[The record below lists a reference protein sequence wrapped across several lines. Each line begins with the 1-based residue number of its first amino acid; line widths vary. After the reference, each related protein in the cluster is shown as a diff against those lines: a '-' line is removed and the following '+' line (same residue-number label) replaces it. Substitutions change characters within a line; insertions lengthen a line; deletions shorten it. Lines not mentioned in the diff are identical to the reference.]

1 MPATFHPLIRSWFTE
16 TYGKPTAVQA
26 EAWPLIERGE
36 HVLAL
41 APTGSGKT
49 LTAFLSAISRF
60 CPGSSA
66 STGYSASYEREEP
79 YPVDQLTVLYVS
91 PLKALNEDIRRNL
104 MEPLSAIRGRFEQ
117 AGLTFPDIRV
127 ETRSGDTPQSQRRRF
142 LAHPPA
148 ILALTPESLAIL
160 LLSAKGRQALSTVK
174 YLVLDEIHAVLG
186 NKRGAFLSCQV
197 DRLALIAGEFQ
208 RISLSATVRPPE
220 AAAEF
225 VAGLGPNGKGR
236 TVRIVAPPSEKRI
249 ELSIEYPDAAADDC
263 MRRVHTVGV
272 YPRALGHEDNTLPK
286 QPTLGLVD
294 VDRIE
299 RFGKRYTG
307 LIKYIINRIGA
318 SIGCGASVGCDERS
332 TILVFTDSRRRAE
345 RLCYFINQEAALQEA
360 ARENNGPVAFTHH
373 GSLAKE
379 LRYSVEQRLARGEL
393 PCVVATASL
402 ELGIDIGSVDEVI
415 LAGSPPNVSQALQ
428 RIGRSGHGVGQVSC
442 GKLFPFHGLDLL
454 MAAAVK
460 ASVDDLDIEEVHPI
474 ENPLDIL
481 AQIILALCVEKNRDI
496 EKLYTLLRGF
506 YIFRNLNHESY
517 IRTVRMLAGLA
528 SDPAK
533 SHGSGR
539 LREIKPRIW
548 LDNVTDEIGALDGS
562 LLLLYAS
569 GGVIA
574 NRGQYSLRLDDGTKI
589 GEVDEEFVW
598 ERRLG
603 DQFHF
608 GGRSWRI
615 TGIGTEAVEVRPLEN
630 PADFIPFWHADTSF
644 RSDKITGRVLAILDQ
659 YNANASTPI
668 PALTGFLDSQR
679 ETQGDI
685 PLASSTGITVE
696 IIDSPESHSDFSTA
710 VIHTFRGGTINY
722 PLTLALAQELEAYLN
737 LHIESFSNDDSILFL
752 IPRLDTPVE
761 EIIRAAFV
769 SLNGP
774 DPDGGGLNRG
784 ERLFRN
790 RLEVSGV
797 FGANFREAAERS
809 LLLPRAGFGQRT
821 PLWITRQRSKRL
833 FDAVSTEDGFPVT
846 AEAWRCC
853 LNDMFD
859 MEGFRD
865 IVASVNDGSITLS
878 FFNTGIPSPF
888 SRDMVR
894 QETNSL
900 MYEYDERKDLPG
912 TSGAHTAS
920 LSDKVI
926 QEALGDAS
934 LRPPLKRELVDDFTK
949 RLRREIPGWAPEDE
963 LSLCEWVK
971 ERIAIPLDEWETLC
985 AILPEKLR
993 EAVRINTEEE
1003 DSSETSGEPASYLQ
1017 ERLKIIKLGE
1027 ASIASIV
1034 HREWIENWENDPIT
1048 LLGPW
1053 LRYEGPV
1060 SLGRIAE
1067 VFGVAV
1073 NQVDNLVNGLV
1084 ELEEIV
1090 RDVQIEGEGDGEWGV
1105 RNRNRTSDNDI
1116 ASESHPDI
1124 SNKNPHSLLPTPYSP
1139 FICDRENLDMLL
1151 RLSRKKARPEI
1162 RERPA
1167 AMLTPFLALRQGLI
1181 QTPSAPE
1188 ADARSNAAFLKKLAT
1203 CSAPAKLWESEFC
1216 TARNTHYSPEII
1228 DREIREGRLVW
1239 YGSGR
1244 EKIGVCPVDD
1254 LDLVYTTAGQLST
1267 QTPNMELFTQAIN
1280 SGFFDRPRDFW
1291 DIKEKTGLN
1300 SKDCVNALWQEVWQG
1315 RLSSD
1320 SFEPVRRGVERGFIL
1335 KETETSG
1342 PFLPEQTAARFTGV
1356 ARRTQIPRALRDR
1369 WKGGAPVR
1377 GGWFSLAVDWSMPE
1391 DSAPDPLDE
1400 EMRNRDRVRLLL
1412 ARWGILC
1419 RPLLER
1425 ESAPFTWSGL
1435 LPAMRRM
1442 ELSGEIIVGRFF
1454 AGINSLQFAS
1464 PSIAR
1469 DLENAEAA
1477 IGSSRHGLYWMNA
1490 ADPASPAGLEIE
1502 DLDPHIPARLS
1513 STRLYFRAESLI
1525 AVSNKNGKE
1534 LQMFVTPDDS
1544 DMGDLVE
1551 LIKIPRTRKVF
1562 PESKIIIENIN
1573 GTPAARSEYVQA
1585 FKAAGFVSDRSRLC
1599 LW

>member
-1 MPATFHPLIRSWFTE
+1 MPATFHPLIESWFTE

-60 CPGSSA
+60 CPGSID
-66 STGYSASYEREEP
+66 TP
-79 YPVDQLTVLYVS
+79 YPADQLTVLYVS

-104 MEPLSAIRGRFEQ
+104 LEPLAAIRVRFEQ
-117 AGLTFPDIRV
+117 AGLPFPDIRV

-160 LLSAKGRQALSTVK
+160 LLSAKGRHALATVK

-197 DRLALIAGEFQ
+197 DRLSLIAGEFQ

-225 VAGLGPNGKGR
+225 VAGLGPEGKGR
-236 TVRIVAPPSEKRI
+236 KVRIVAPPSEKQI
-249 ELSIEYPDAAADDC
+249 ELSIEYPDAAGD
-263 MRRVHTVGV
+263 
-272 YPRALGHEDNTLPK
+272 L
-286 QPTLGLVD
+286 
-294 VDRIE
+294 DRIE
-299 RFGKRYTG
+299 KFGKRYTA
-307 LIKYIINRIGA
+307 LISYILNRI
-318 SIGCGASVGCDERS
+318 VDHS

-345 RLCYFINQEAALQEA
+345 RLCYCINQEA
-360 ARENNGPVAFTHH
+360 ARENYNGPVAFTHH

-402 ELGIDIGSVDEVI
+402 ELGIDIGSIDEVI
-415 LAGSPPNVSQALQ
+415 LAGSPPYVSQALQ
-428 RIGRSGHGVGQVSC
+428 RIGRSGHGVGKVSQ

-454 MAAAVK
+454 MATAVK
-460 ASVDDLDIEEVHPI
+460 SAVDDLDIEEVHPI

-481 AQIILALCVEKNRDI
+481 AQIILALCVEKNRDV

-517 IRTVRMLAGLA
+517 IRTVRMLAGLVLN
-528 SDPAK
+528 PAENRN
-533 SHGSGR
+533 SER

-548 LDNVTDEIGALDGS
+548 LDNLTDEIGALDGS

-615 TGIGTEAVEVRPLEN
+615 TGIGTEAVEIRPLEN

-644 RSDKITGRVLAILDQ
+644 RSDKISGRVLAILDQ
-659 YNANASTPI
+659 YNATPSTDDTAPDPM
-668 PALTGFLDSQR
+668 PALTSFLDSQR
-679 ETQGDI
+679 ELQGDV
-685 PLASSTGITVE
+685 PLAGNTGITAE
-696 IIDSPESHSDFSTA
+696 IIDSPESHSDFNTV
-710 VIHTFRGGTINY
+710 VIHTFRGGMINY
-722 PLTLALAQELEAYLN
+722 PLTLALVQELEEKLN

-752 IPRLDTPVE
+752 IPRLGMPVE
-761 EIIRAAFV
+761 EIIRNALV

-774 DPDGGGLNRG
+774 DPDGGGLVRG

-833 FDAVSTEDGFPVT
+833 FDAVSYGDAVSTEDGFPVT
-846 AEAWRCC
+846 AEAWRSC

-859 MEGFRD
+859 MDGFRD
-865 IVASVNDGSITLS
+865 FIASINDGSITLS
-878 FFNTGIPSPF
+878 FFYTGIPSPF

-900 MYEYDERKDLPG
+900 MYEYDERKDSPG
-912 TSGAHTAS
+912 ASSGHTAT

-934 LRPPLKRELVDDFTK
+934 LRPPLKQELVEDFTK

-985 AILPEKLR
+985 AALPEKLR
-993 EAVRINTEEE
+993 ILPRRDTEEE
-1003 DSSETSGEPASYLQ
+1003 DSSETSGEPSYLS
-1017 ERLKIIKLGE
+1017 ERLKMIKRDG
-1027 ASIASIV
+1027 AAIASIV
-1034 HREWIENWENDPIT
+1034 HREWVENWENDPIT

-1053 LRYEGPV
+1053 LRYEGPI
-1060 SLGRIAE
+1060 SIERIAE
-1067 VFGVAV
+1067 VFGVSV
-1073 NQVDNLVNGLV
+1073 NQVENLVNDLV
-1084 ELEEIV
+1084 ESEEAV
-1090 RDVQIEGEGDGEWGV
+1090 RDVEPCLV
-1105 RNRNRTSDNDI
+1105 
-1116 ASESHPDI
+1116 
-1124 SNKNPHSLLPTPYSP
+1124 
-1139 FICDRENLDMLL
+1139 CDRENLDMLL

-1181 QTPSAPE
+1181 QPPSAPE
-1188 ADARSNAAFLKKLAT
+1188 ADARSNAAFLKKLTA

-1216 TARNTHYSPEII
+1216 TARNTHYNPEII

-1239 YGSGR
+1239 YGTGK
-1244 EKIGVCPVDD
+1244 EKIGICPVDD
-1254 LDLVYTTAGQLST
+1254 LDLVYTTVGQLGEQSSKK
-1267 QTPNMELFTQAIN
+1267 EIFAQAMN

-1291 DIKEKTGLN
+1291 DIKERTGLS
-1300 SKDCVNALWQEVWQG
+1300 SKECVNALWQEVWQG

-1320 SFEPVRRGVERGFIL
+1320 SFEPVRRGVEHGFAL
-1335 KETETSG
+1335 KEPETGGSFSRDG
-1342 PFLPEQTAARFTGV
+1342 ARLSGV
-1356 ARRTQIPRALRDR
+1356 ARRPQIPRALRDR
-1369 WKGGAPVR
+1369 WKGGAPIR

-1391 DSAPDPLDE
+1391 EPAPDPLDE

-1419 RPLLER
+1419 RPLFER
-1425 ESAPFTWSGL
+1425 EAAPFTWSGL

-1442 ELSGEIIVGRFF
+1442 ELSGELIAGRFF

-1464 PSIAR
+1464 PAIAR
-1469 DLENAEAA
+1469 DLENTEA
-1477 IGSSRHGLYWMNA
+1477 INSLYWMNA
-1490 ADPASPAGLEIE
+1490 ADPASPAGLEI
-1502 DLDPHIPARLS
+1502 DGLDPRIPARLS
-1513 STRLYFRAESLI
+1513 STRLYFRAEQLI
-1525 AVSNKNGKE
+1525 AVSSKNSKE
-1534 LQMFVTPDDS
+1534 LQIFLTPDDS
-1544 DMGDLVE
+1544 DMGNLIE
-1551 LIKIPRTRKVF
+1551 LIKIPRTRKIF
-1562 PESKIIIENIN
+1562 PESKMLVENIN
-1573 GTPAARSEYVQA
+1573 GTPAARNEYVQA
-1585 FKAAGFVSDRSRLC
+1585 FKAAGFVMDRSRLC